1 MVYTV
6 MADNSWDELAKY
18 VLEELKHI
26 PEMIKEMG
34 LIQRDIAVL
43 QVKNGLYLS
52 LVSAVTILAVAVIAF
67 LKR

>member
-1 MVYTV
+1 MIIVPES
-6 MADNSWDELAKY
+6 NWNELAKY

-26 PEMIKEMG
+26 PE
-34 LIQRDIAVL
+34 LISEVQLMKRDIAIL

-52 LVSAVTILAVAVIAF
+52 LVSAVTVFAIAMITF